1 VSRGMPVLLAI
12 SFLSS
17 LLDPVPVDINTAD
30 SFALESIAGIG
41 PATAE
46 AIILYRET
54 VSEFHSVDELVF
66 VPGVGPAT
74 LEAIRS
80 RLTAVPVEVDDPG
93 VDPVIL
99 RTPEDTL
106 LTVVFLDVGNG
117 DAIVLTAGGNTWM
130 VDCGPPGE
138 GGLRA
143 PVVQRL
149 MEAGIDSLD
158 AVAFTHPHADH
169 IGGVTD
175 AMEVF
180 HCRRLIDPGIDH
192 ASPVYENLLM
202 YALDSCCAYETADS
216 GDVWN
221 ISGDVALE
229 VVWLRREACSAN
241 EASAVYMVT
250 CGDFSMLLT
259 GDIENETIMELT
271 MGQGPVSVMKVPH
284 HGSRS
289 SLFPPWIRRAS
300 PGIAVFCCGRGNP
313 FGHPHPDVVQAW
325 AETGAEILRTD
336 LNGNIFLVTDGESMT
351 FTKTLSR

>member
-1 VSRGMPVLLAI
+1 MLVLLAI

-30 SFALESIAGIG
+30 SFDLESIAGIG

-66 VPGVGPAT
+66 VPGVGSAT
-74 LEAIRS
+74 LE
-80 RLTAVPVEVDDPG
+80 
-93 VDPVIL
+93 
-99 RTPEDTL
+99 
-106 LTVVFLDVGNG
+106 
-117 DAIVLTAGGNTWM
+117 
-130 VDCGPPGE
+130 
-138 GGLRA
+138 
-143 PVVQRL
+143 
-149 MEAGIDSLD
+149 

-169 IGGVTD
+169 IGGIAD

-192 ASPVYENLLM
+192 SSPVYENLLL
-202 YALDSCCAYETADS
+202 YALDSGCAYEKAES
-216 GDVWN
+216 GAVWN
-221 ISGDVALE
+221 ISDDVVLE
-229 VVWLRREACSAN
+229 VVWLRRGACSAN
-241 EASAVYMVT
+241 EASAVYLVT
-250 CGDFSMLLT
+250 CGEFSMLLT

-325 AETGAEILRTD
+325 QETGAEILRTD

-351 FTKTLSR
+351 FTNTLSR

>member
-1 VSRGMPVLLAI
+1 MPVLLAI

-17 LLDPVPVDINTAD
+17 LLDPLAVDINTAD
-30 SFALESIAGIG
+30 SFALESIPGIG
-41 PATAE
+41 PATAR

-54 VSEFHSVDELVF
+54 VSEFHSVDELVY
-66 VPGVGPAT
+66 VPGIGTAT
-74 LEAIRS
+74 LEDIRS
-80 RLTAVPVEVDDPG
+80 RLTAIPGSADVPG
-93 VDPVIL
+93 VDPVVL

-106 LTVVFLDVGNG
+106 LTVIFLDVGNG
-117 DAIVLTAGGNTWM
+117 DAIVLSAGGNTWM

-138 GGLRA
+138 GELRA

-149 MEAGIDSLD
+149 MEAGVETLD

-169 IGGVTD
+169 IGGIAD

-180 HCRRLIDPGIDH
+180 RCHRLIDPGIDH
-192 ASPVYENLLM
+192 ASPVYESLLM
-202 YALDSCCAYETADS
+202 YALDSGCAYETADQ

-221 ISGDVALE
+221 ISDDVAME

-241 EASAVYMVT
+241 EASAVYLVR
-250 CGDFSMLLT
+250 CGEFSMLLT

-271 MGQGPVSVMKVPH
+271 MGQRPVSVMKVPH

-313 FGHPHPDVVQAW
+313 FGHPHPDVVDAW
-325 AETGAEILRTD
+325 ERTGAEILRTD

-351 FTKTLSR
+351 FTNTLSR